1 MPVRR
6 LLPHGWPAF
15 GGQAVA
21 PLRNLCQAYLRAFVP
36 LCLLLAGCGGASDPS
51 ADAAGGAEAGYT
63 EHRVSAPQ
71 APAVEPSIDGRGMN
85 VILVSVDT
93 TRADH
98 LGCYGHTTVKTPN
111 IDRFAAE
118 GTRFAWCISSAPLTL
133 PSHATMLTGSYPFVH
148 GARDNG
154 IFFVR
159 QENVALPEIFREA
172 GYATHAEVAA
182 PVLNA
187 KYGLDQGFDT
197 YGDVVSGRSRKKL
210 VVRDPIRL
218 EDAEAEDPGKPLIE
232 LETPEIETDRKADDV
247 TRRGV
252 ELLTAAAKEK
262 RPFFMFLHYFDPHW
276 PHEAPER
283 FSKEIKDSYL
293 AEISFFD
300 EQFGVLMDSLRD
312 LGLASR
318 TLVIL
323 VSDHG
328 EGRGEHGEY
337 KHSTGRYDSTLHV
350 PLIVSC
356 PGTIPAGR
364 VVESQVRLL
373 DLAPTI
379 VEFARLPRTEQMQGA
394 SLLPLL
400 ADHSRALDLPCYA
413 ETLVPQNSL
422 NYSPLRAVRR
432 DDWKYVLAPRPE
444 LYDLDDDPKE
454 IFNLAVANADFSAE
468 MRQELWDIIADSP
481 APPGGRGAWRTP
493 DEDEWRKLAALGYV
507 SSKTF
512 LDQSLAEG
520 SELDHFEPV
529 GMNPRDRIEVIE
541 LWAAGFGAYKIGRYE
556 DAERL
561 YRRFAELEPQHPL
574 GASYLGRVLMQLE
587 RYDEALEW
595 FRKAV
600 ALDPSN
606 FIDFRMMGTL
616 LSVTN
621 RYAEAS
627 EAYRKAIA
635 INAHDYVSLLN
646 LGIILTT
653 ERRYEEALGLFD
665 LAMRESPDEPA
676 LRFHRGLALRFTD
689 KAPEAIAEFTESIR
703 LNPTYGRAYEQ
714 LAVTRH
720 KTGQT
725 RLAFEGLAEAIAAMP
740 DEPTLYHAAGQIYAD
755 VNDLEKAGDSFAKV
769 VELLPDNQVARH
781 NLGSNL
787 VLRER
792 YAEGIVHLEKSL
804 ELDAEFTAPL
814 FYLARAYEGVGRP
827 AEAERMY
834 DRILEKTP
842 RYVAVYP
849 AVAHL
854 RALRGDHAGA
864 VDILRRG
871 YGLLPDNVSLAN
883 DLAWHLAT
891 APDDGV
897 RNGAE
902 AVRLAEY
909 ANALKG
915 GESFNELD
923 TLAAAYAEVGRWPD
937 AVAAA
942 ERALSIVR
950 QTGMPELAD
959 PVSARLELFK
969 QAIPYREP

>member
-1 MPVRR
+1 MRCR
-6 LLPHGWPAF
+6 F
-15 GGQAVA
+15 TS
-21 PLRNLCQAYLRAFVP
+21 CLRAFVP
-36 LCLLLAGCGGASDPS
+36 SCLLLAGCGGSSEPS
-51 ADAAGGAEAGYT
+51 AGAAGGDAGYT
-63 EHRVSAPQ
+63 EHRVSSAPG
-71 APAVEPSIDGRGMN
+71 PAGEPPIDGRGMN
-85 VILVSVDT
+85 VLLVSVDT

-98 LGCYGHTTVKTPN
+98 LACYGHATARTPN

-154 IFFVR
+154 IFFVQQDNVML
-159 QENVALPEIFREA
+159 QELFKEA

-182 PVLNA
+182 PVLGA
-187 KYGLDQGFDT
+187 KYGLNQGFDT
-197 YGDVVSGRSRKKL
+197 YGEVVSGRRKPKL
-210 VVRDPIRL
+210 VVRDPVRL
-218 EDAEAEDPGKPLIE
+218 QDVDAEGPGEPVIE
-232 LETPEIETDRKADDV
+232 LEAPEIETDRKADDI
-247 TRRGV
+247 TRRGI
-252 ELLTAAAKEK
+252 ELLTAAAQDKV
-262 RPFFMFLHYFDPHW
+262 PFFMFLHFFDPHW

-283 FSKEIKDSYL
+283 FSKEIDDGYL

-300 EQFGVLMDSLRD
+300 EQFGVLMDAIRD
-312 LGLASR
+312 LGLAPR

-337 KHSTGRYDSTLHV
+337 THSTFLYDSTLHV
-350 PLIVSC
+350 PLVMSC
-356 PGTIPAGR
+356 PGTVAAGQ
-364 VVESQVRLL
+364 VVQSQVRLL

-379 VEFARLPRTEQMQGA
+379 ADFAGLPRTSQMQGS

-400 ADHSRALDLPCYA
+400 VDPARSVELACYA

-422 NYSPLRAVRR
+422 NYSPLRAVRS
-432 DDWKYVLAPRPE
+432 DDWKYVLAPRAE
-444 LYDLDDDPKE
+444 LYDLNDDPKE
-454 IFNLAVANADFSAE
+454 IFNLAGARAEVAAE
-468 MRQELWDIIADSP
+468 MRQEMWDLIADSP
-481 APPGGRGAWRTP
+481 PPPGGRDAWRTP
-493 DEDEWRKLAALGYV
+493 DEEEWRKLAALGYV

-512 LDQSLAEG
+512 MDQSLAEG

-529 GMNPRDRIEVIE
+529 GINPRDRIEVIE

-600 ALDPSN
+600 ELDPSN

-616 LSVTN
+616 LSVSN
-621 RYAEAS
+621 RYEEAS
-627 EAYRKAIA
+627 EVYRKAIA
-635 INAHDYVSLLN
+635 INPYDYVSLLN

-653 ERRYEEALGLFD
+653 EGRYEEALGLFNT
-665 LAMRESPDEPA
+665 AMTESPDEPA

-689 KAPEAIAEFTESIR
+689 KLPEAIAEFTESIR
-703 LNPTYGRAYEQ
+703 LDPKYGRAYEQ

-720 KTGQT
+720 KMGQT
-725 RLAFEGLAEAIAAMP
+725 RLAFEELAEAVAAMP

-755 VNDLEKAGDSFAKV
+755 LSDLEKAGDSFAKV
-769 VELLPDNQVARH
+769 VELLPDNPVARH
-781 NLGSNL
+781 NYGSNL
-787 VLRER
+787 VLRGR
-792 YAEGIVHLEKSL
+792 SAEAVVQLEKAV
-804 ELDAEFTAPL
+804 ELDAEFKGSL
-814 FYLARAYEGVGRP
+814 FYLARAYEGAGRP
-827 AEAERMY
+827 ADAERTY
-834 DRILEKTP
+834 DRVLEKSP
-842 RYVAVYP
+842 RYAAAYP

-854 RALRGDHAGA
+854 RAMRGDHAGA

-871 YGLLPDNVSLAN
+871 YGLLPDNISLAN

-942 ERALSIVR
+942 ERALAIAR
-950 QTGMPELAD
+950 QAGMPELGD
-959 PVSARLELFK
+959 PIAARLDLFR
-969 QAIPYREP
+969 QGIAYRE